1 MRYSYQVVPLSVP
14 GYNENTRVRNIPHVF
29 RPKEMNTRT
38 PIISLYLILAFDL
51 LVGCSGPQPVL
62 YPNAHLQE
70 VGKGLA
76 DEDVAA
82 CEVLAEDYVSK
93 SNVGEKV
100 AGQTAVGGAIGAAG
114 GAVGG
119 AIAGNVGI
127 GAAIGAAVGATQG
140 FLQGLFGASRSE
152 PNPAYRN
159 FVNRCLKERGY
170 EPMGWD

>member
-1 MRYSYQVVPLSVP
+1 MPQV
-14 GYNENTRVRNIPHVF
+14 R
-29 RPKEMNTRT
+29 RPKEMSTRT
-38 PIISLYLILAFDL
+38 PIISLCLILAFDL
-51 LVGCSGPQPVL
+51 LVGCAGPKPVL
-62 YPNAHLQE
+62 YPNAHLLE
-70 VGKGLA
+70 VGEDLA

-82 CEVLAEDYVSK
+82 CEALAEDYVSK
-93 SNVGEKV
+93 SNAGEKV
-100 AGQTAVGGAIGAAG
+100 AGRTVVGGAIGAAG

-152 PNPAYRN
+152 PSPAYEN

>member
-1 MRYSYQVVPLSVP
+1 MKKRTRILSLCL
-14 GYNENTRVRNIPHVF
+14 
-29 RPKEMNTRT
+29 M
-38 PIISLYLILAFDL
+38 LIFGLI
-51 LVGCSGPQPVL
+51 VGCAGPQPVL

-70 VGKGLA
+70 VGKDLA
-76 DEDVAA
+76 EEDVAA
-82 CEVLAEDYVSK
+82 CEELAEDYVSK
-93 SNVGEKV
+93 SNAGEKV
-100 AGQTAVGGAIGAAG
+100 ATRTVAGGAIGAAG

-152 PNPAYRN
+152 PSPAYRN

>member
-1 MRYSYQVVPLSVP
+1 MVPLSVP
-14 GYNENTRVRNIPHVF
+14 GYNENTRVRDMPQVR
-29 RPKEMNTRT
+29 RPKEMSTRT
-38 PIISLYLILAFDL
+38 PIISLCLILAFDL
-51 LVGCSGPQPVL
+51 LVGCAGPKPVL
-62 YPNAHLQE
+62 YPNAHLLE
-70 VGKGLA
+70 VGEDLA

-82 CEVLAEDYVSK
+82 CEALAEDYVSK
-93 SNVGEKV
+93 SNAGEKV
-100 AGQTAVGGAIGAAG
+100 AGRTVVGGAIGAAG

-152 PNPAYRN
+152 PSPAYEN